1 MGFNLK
7 SIKTVQ
13 TFDYQVKDEQGNPTG
28 VIFTL
33 AGPNHP
39 IRKAAQMAA
48 NRKLI
53 ASARKTGKVEL
64 PDPEDAEAQRIKDLA
79 AFTLGWS
86 GYTDENGQDVRH
98 STEAAAALYADPE
111 LLWLSNQIDAAL
123 GESDRFTKRV
133 GQS

>member
-7 SIKTVQ
+7 SIKTVP
-13 TFDYQVKDEQGNPTG
+13 TFDYEVKDEQGNPTG

-53 ASARKTGKVEL
+53 ASARKTGRVEL
-64 PDPEDAEAQRIKDLA
+64 PDPEDAEAQRVKDLT
-79 AFTLGWS
+79 AFTLGWRGYADES
-86 GYTDENGQDVRH
+86 GEVAFTP
-98 STEAAAALYADPE
+98 EAASALYGDPE
-111 LLWLSNQIDAAL
+111 LLWLSNQIDTAL
-123 GESDRFTKRV
+123 GEQDRFTKRV
-133 GQS
+133 GTS

>member
-13 TFDYQVKDEQGNPTG
+13 TFDYEVKDEQGNPTG

-53 ASARKTGKVEL
+53 ASARKTGRVEL
-64 PDPEDAEAQRIKDLA
+64 PDPEDAEAQRVKDLT
-79 AFTLGWS
+79 AFTLGWR
-86 GYTDENGQDVRH
+86 GYADENGEVAF
-98 STEAAAALYADPE
+98 TPEAASALYGDPE
-111 LLWLSNQIDAAL
+111 LLWLSNQIDTAL
-123 GESDRFTKRV
+123 GEQDRFTKRV
-133 GQS
+133 GTS

>member
-13 TFDYQVKDEQGNPTG
+13 TFDYEVKDEQGNPTG

-53 ASARKTGKVEL
+53 ASARKTGRVEL
-64 PDPEDAEAQRIKDLA
+64 PDPEDSEAQRVKDLT
-79 AFTLGWS
+79 AFTLGWRGYADES
-86 GYTDENGQDVRH
+86 GEVAFTP
-98 STEAAAALYADPE
+98 EAASALYGDPE

-123 GESDRFTKRV
+123 GEQDRFTKRV
-133 GQS
+133 GTN

>member
-13 TFDYQVKDEQGNPTG
+13 TFDYEVKDEQGNPTG

-53 ASARKTGKVEL
+53 ASARKTGRVEL
-64 PDPEDAEAQRIKDLA
+64 PDPEDAEAQRVKDLT
-79 AFTLGWS
+79 AFTLGWR
-86 GYTDENGQDVRH
+86 GYSDENGEVAF
-98 STEAAAALYADPE
+98 TPEAAAALYGDPE

-123 GESDRFTKRV
+123 GEQDRFTKRV
-133 GQS
+133 GTN

>member
-13 TFDYQVKDEQGNPTG
+13 TFDYEVKDGQGNPTG

-53 ASARKTGKVEL
+53 ASARKTGRVEL
-64 PDPEDAEAQRIKDLA
+64 PDPEDSEAQRVKDLT
-79 AFTLGWS
+79 AFTLGWRGYADES
-86 GYTDENGQDVRH
+86 GEVAFTP
-98 STEAAAALYADPE
+98 EAASALYGDPE
-111 LLWLSNQIDAAL
+111 LLWLSNQIDTAL
-123 GESDRFTKRV
+123 GEQDRFTKRV
-133 GQS
+133 GTS

>member
-13 TFDYQVKDEQGNPTG
+13 TFDYEVKDEQGNPTG

-53 ASARKTGKVEL
+53 ASARKTGRVEL
-64 PDPEDAEAQRIKDLA
+64 PDPEDAEAQRVKDLT
-79 AFTLGWS
+79 AFTLGWRGYADES
-86 GYTDENGQDVRH
+86 GEVAFTP
-98 STEAAAALYADPE
+98 EAASALYGDPE
-111 LLWLSNQIDAAL
+111 LLWLSNQIDTAL
-123 GESDRFTKRV
+123 GEQDRFTKRV
-133 GQS
+133 GTS

>member
-13 TFDYQVKDEQGNPTG
+13 TFDYEIKDEQGNPTG

-53 ASARKTGKVEL
+53 ASARKTGRVEL
-64 PDPEDAEAQRIKDLA
+64 PDPEDSEVQRVKDLA
-79 AFTLGWS
+79 AFTLGWR
-86 GYTDENGQDVRH
+86 GYSDENGEVAF
-98 STEAAAALYADPE
+98 TPEAAAALYGDPE

-123 GESDRFTKRV
+123 GEQDRFTKRV
-133 GQS
+133 GTN

>member
-13 TFDYQVKDEQGNPTG
+13 TFDYEVKDEQGNPTG
-28 VIFTL
+28 VVFTL

-53 ASARKTGKVEL
+53 ASARKTGRVEL
-64 PDPEDAEAQRIKDLA
+64 PDPEDAEAQRVKDLT
-79 AFTLGWS
+79 AFTLGWR
-86 GYTDENGQDVRH
+86 GYADENGEVAF
-98 STEAAAALYADPE
+98 TPEAAAALYGDPE

-123 GESDRFTKRV
+123 GEQDRFTKRV
-133 GQS
+133 GTN

>member
-13 TFDYQVKDEQGNPTG
+13 TFDYEVKDEQGNPTG

-53 ASARKTGKVEL
+53 ASARKTGRVEL
-64 PDPEDAEAQRIKDLA
+64 PDPEDAEAQRVKDLT
-79 AFTLGWS
+79 AFTLGWR
-86 GYTDENGQDVRH
+86 GYADENGEVAF
-98 STEAAAALYADPE
+98 TPEAAAALYGDPE
-111 LLWLSNQIDAAL
+111 LLWLSNQIDTAL
-123 GESDRFTKRV
+123 GEQDRFTKRV
-133 GQS
+133 GTN

>member
-13 TFDYQVKDEQGNPTG
+13 TFDYEIKDEQGNPTG

-53 ASARKTGKVEL
+53 ASARKTGRVEL
-64 PDPEDAEAQRIKDLA
+64 PDPEDSEVQRVKDLT
-79 AFTLGWS
+79 AFTLGWR
-86 GYTDENGQDVRH
+86 GYADENGEVAF
-98 STEAAAALYADPE
+98 TPEAAAALYGDPE

-123 GESDRFTKRV
+123 GEQDRFTKRV
-133 GQS
+133 GTN

>member
-13 TFDYQVKDEQGNPTG
+13 TFDYEVKDEQGNPTG

-53 ASARKTGKVEL
+53 ASARKTGRVEL
-64 PDPEDAEAQRIKDLA
+64 PDPEDAEAQRVKDLT
-79 AFTLGWS
+79 AFTLGWRGYADES
-86 GYTDENGQDVRH
+86 GEVAFTP
-98 STEAAAALYADPE
+98 EAASALYGDPE
-111 LLWLSNQIDAAL
+111 LLWLSNQIDTAL
-123 GESDRFTKRV
+123 GEQDRFTKRV
-133 GQS
+133 GTN

>member
-1 MGFNLK
+1 MGFDLK

-13 TFDYQVKDEQGNPTG
+13 TFDYEVKDEQGNPTG

-53 ASARKTGKVEL
+53 ASARKTGRVEL
-64 PDPEDAEAQRIKDLA
+64 PDPEDAEAQRVKDLT
-79 AFTLGWS
+79 AFTLGWR
-86 GYTDENGQDVRH
+86 GYADENGEVAF
-98 STEAAAALYADPE
+98 TPEAAAALYGDPE

-123 GESDRFTKRV
+123 GEQDRFTKRV
-133 GQS
+133 GTS

>member
-13 TFDYQVKDEQGNPTG
+13 TFDYEVKDEQGNPTG

-53 ASARKTGKVEL
+53 ASARKTGRVEL
-64 PDPEDAEAQRIKDLA
+64 PDPEDSEAQRVKDLT
-79 AFTLGWS
+79 AFTLGWRGYADES
-86 GYTDENGQDVRH
+86 GEVAFTP
-98 STEAAAALYADPE
+98 EAASALYGDPE
-111 LLWLSNQIDAAL
+111 LLWLSNQIDTAL
-123 GESDRFTKRV
+123 GEQDRFTKRV
-133 GQS
+133 GTN

>member
-13 TFDYQVKDEQGNPTG
+13 TFDYEVKDEQGNQTG

-53 ASARKTGKVEL
+53 ASARKTGRVEL
-64 PDPEDAEAQRIKDLA
+64 PDPEDAEAQRVKDLT
-79 AFTLGWS
+79 AFTLGWR
-86 GYTDENGQDVRH
+86 GYADENGEVAF
-98 STEAAAALYADPE
+98 TPEAAAALYGDPE

-123 GESDRFTKRV
+123 GEQDRFTKRV
-133 GQS
+133 GTS

>member
-13 TFDYQVKDEQGNPTG
+13 TFDYEVKDEQGNPTG
-28 VIFTL
+28 VVFTL

-53 ASARKTGKVEL
+53 ASARKTWRVEL
-64 PDPEDAEAQRIKDLA
+64 PDPEDAEAQRVKDLT
-79 AFTLGWS
+79 AFTLGWR
-86 GYTDENGQDVRH
+86 GYADENGEVAF
-98 STEAAAALYADPE
+98 TPEAAAALYGDPE

-123 GESDRFTKRV
+123 GEQDRFTKRV
-133 GQS
+133 GTN

>member
-13 TFDYQVKDEQGNPTG
+13 TFDYEVKDEQGNPTG

-53 ASARKTGKVEL
+53 ASARKTGRVEL
-64 PDPEDAEAQRIKDLA
+64 PDPEDSEAQRVKDLT
-79 AFTLGWS
+79 AFTLGWRGYADES
-86 GYTDENGQDVRH
+86 GEVAFTP
-98 STEAAAALYADPE
+98 EAASALYGDPE
-111 LLWLSNQIDAAL
+111 LLWLSNQIDTAL
-123 GESDRFTKRV
+123 GEQDRFTKRV
-133 GQS
+133 GTS

>member
-13 TFDYQVKDEQGNPTG
+13 TFDYEVKDEQGNPTG

-53 ASARKTGKVEL
+53 ASARKTGRVEL
-64 PDPEDAEAQRIKDLA
+64 PDPEDAEAQRVKDLT
-79 AFTLGWS
+79 AFTLGWR
-86 GYTDENGQDVRH
+86 GYADENGEVAF
-98 STEAAAALYADPE
+98 TPEAAAALYGDPE

-123 GESDRFTKRV
+123 GEQDRFTKRV
-133 GQS
+133 GTS

>member
-13 TFDYQVKDEQGNPTG
+13 TFDYEVKDEQGNPTG

-53 ASARKTGKVEL
+53 ASARKTGRVEL
-64 PDPEDAEAQRIKDLA
+64 PDPEDAEAQRVKDLT
-79 AFTLGWS
+79 AFTLGWR
-86 GYTDENGQDVRH
+86 GYADENGEVAF
-98 STEAAAALYADPE
+98 TPEAAAALYGDPE
-111 LLWLSNQIDAAL
+111 LLWLSNQIDTAL
-123 GESDRFTKRV
+123 GEQDRFTKRV
-133 GQS
+133 GTS

>member
-13 TFDYQVKDEQGNPTG
+13 TFDYEVKDEQGNPTG
-28 VIFTL
+28 VVFTL

-53 ASARKTGKVEL
+53 ASARKTGRVEL
-64 PDPEDAEAQRIKDLA
+64 PDPEDAEAQRVKDLT
-79 AFTLGWS
+79 AFTLGWRGYADES
-86 GYTDENGQDVRH
+86 GEVAFTP
-98 STEAAAALYADPE
+98 EAASALYGDPE
-111 LLWLSNQIDAAL
+111 LLWLSNQIDTAL
-123 GESDRFTKRV
+123 GEQDRFTKRV
-133 GQS
+133 GTN